1 MEYFNT
7 EKDRKKGK
15 KNKIK
20 VRKVFPEVEQITSKY
35 PAYLCISLQSLSI
48 YHSTMLHGLFLV
60 LGGLICSAS
69 CIATVGIGG
78 FIGGAAV
85 LPLLGFTSSGI
96 VAGSWAAAWMAS
108 FHGVVPA
115 GCLFAKLQAAGAA
128 GLSPKSLG
136 SVFEL
141 CTNVCT
147 IFP

>member
-20 VRKVFPEVEQITSKY
+20 VRKVFPEVEQLASKY

-48 YHSTMLHGLFLV
+48 YHSTMLHELFFV

-69 CIATVGIGG
+69 CIATVGV
-78 FIGGAAV
+78 GGAAV
-85 LPLLGFTSSGI
+85 LPLLGFMSSGI
-96 VAGSWAAAWMAS
+96 AAGSWAAAWMAS
-108 FHGVVPA
+108 YHGVVPA
-115 GCLFAKLQAAGAA
+115 GCLFAKLQAAGASK
-128 GLSPKSLG
+128 LFSSSLG
-136 SVFEL
+136 SVVEL
-141 CTNVCT
+141 CTNLCT